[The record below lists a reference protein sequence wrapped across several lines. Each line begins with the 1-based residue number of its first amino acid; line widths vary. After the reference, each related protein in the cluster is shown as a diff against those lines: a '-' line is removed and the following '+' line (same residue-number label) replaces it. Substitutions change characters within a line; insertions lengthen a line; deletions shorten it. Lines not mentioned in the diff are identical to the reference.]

1 MPVVEPPHATE
12 PERERAMGELKRL
25 TSLPHEQRVAAL
37 RKLPGIGPMADDVAR
52 AMGSLP
58 PDALM
63 AMAQSLDIEAI
74 GALAG
79 RANGVAGG

>member
-1 MPVVEPPHATE
+1 
-12 PERERAMGELKRL
+12 
-25 TSLPHEQRVAAL
+25 
-37 RKLPGIGPMADDVAR
+37 MANDVAR

-63 AMAQSLDIEAI
+63 AMAQSLDIDAI

-79 RANGVAGG
+79 TANDAAGG